1 MKRITQRD
9 SILRYMQSHKTG
21 ITSKIAFERFG
32 CTRLSAVIW
41 ALKHKGYKI
50 IAKDEKVK
58 GRYGNVS
65 ITRYMMGE

>member
-1 MKRITQRD
+1 MKNITQQD
-9 SILRYMQSHKTG
+9 SILRFMQSHKTG

-50 IAKDEKVK
+50 ISKNEKVK

-65 ITRYMMGE
+65 ITRYLMGE